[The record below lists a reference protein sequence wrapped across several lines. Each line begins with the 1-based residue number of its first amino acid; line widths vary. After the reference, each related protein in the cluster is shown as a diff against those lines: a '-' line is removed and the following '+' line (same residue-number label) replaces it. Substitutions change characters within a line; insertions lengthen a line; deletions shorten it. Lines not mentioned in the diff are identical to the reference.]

1 MKEVTTYN
9 CNDYGKDVKRSTM
22 RRLVGAALSLVLG
35 VMGLMPA
42 PGQCATER
50 HLRMPTTLPTP
61 RYTAPQFMDDLL
73 LVKTA
78 NGADVDEIREI
89 LEEVHGTVVGR
100 VGEGGSILVIK
111 TDKGKMAETEKK
123 LSKDKH
129 FAGMQRNY
137 VYRPQ
142 QLQIGTDDP
151 AFSQEWHL
159 TAMHITKAWEHA
171 VGQGQKIAIFDTG
184 CSPVI
189 ADLKGQDKI
198 GKGYDTL
205 SVLYAMQNGA
215 MMAPLDFG
223 LSAYLATEA
232 ARNYNR
238 GNPGDSNGHGTR
250 VATVA
255 AARADN
261 QTNTAGVAPNAI
273 IEPVLVTDPMG
284 CTGANDATIIEGLYF
299 AKKNK
304 IKIVNI
310 SWGNSFTN
318 WAAHTLL
325 WEEIRKYHNETGG
338 LVFLSAG
345 NDGCRDSN
353 LKNDYMIVVSGVDRS
368 LKLSKSSNYG
378 NSVYF
383 TAPSEG
389 ILCSDQNGQTVMV
402 DGTSFAAPIVAGV
415 AALVWSANPGLTN
428 KQVLEILKASCV
440 KPEGAGSD
448 QNGWNQY
455 YGYGMPDAEK
465 AVKIAT
471 GRI

>member
-1 MKEVTTYN
+1 MK
-9 CNDYGKDVKRSTM
+9 
-22 RRLVGAALSLVLG
+22 
-35 VMGLMPA
+35 
-42 PGQCATER
+42 TE
-50 HLRMPTTLPTP
+50 
-61 RYTAPQFMDDLL
+61 
-73 LVKTA
+73 
-78 NGADVDEIREI
+78 
-89 LEEVHGTVVGR
+89 
-100 VGEGGSILVIK
+100 
-111 TDKGKMAETEKK
+111 KGKLAETEKQ
-123 LSKDKH
+123 LAKDKH
-129 FAGMQRNY
+129 FAGIQRNHI
-137 VYRPQ
+137 YRPQ
-142 QLQIGTDDP
+142 QLQTGTNDP

-159 TAMHITKAWEHA
+159 TAMHITKAWEYA
-171 VGQGQKIAIFDTG
+171 VGQGQRIAIFDTG

-232 ARNYNR
+232 ARNNNR

-261 QTNTAGVAPNAI
+261 RANTAGVAPNAI

-318 WAAHTLL
+318 WAGHTLL
-325 WEEIRKYHNETGG
+325 WDEIRKYHDETGG

-345 NDGCRDSN
+345 NNGSRDSN
-353 LKNDYMIVVSGVDRS
+353 LANDYMVVVSGVDRS
-368 LKLSKSSNYG
+368 LQLSKSSNYG

-428 KQVLEILKASCV
+428 KQVLAILKASCI
-440 KPEGAGSD
+440 KPEGAASNL
-448 QNGWNQY
+448 NGWNEY

-465 AVKIAT
+465 AVKLAT
-471 GRI
+471 GRM